1 MKRLLLAGAVATAI
15 MTMMMYKVAP
25 IMLGKPMDIAAK
37 LGAFVGGDWNL
48 GMMIHLLNGLIIFPL
63 LYGFLVYK
71 FLPGPSGVRG
81 AVFGVLL
88 WLGAMLVVM
97 PLMGDGFFMLNSGT
111 MKPAMAS
118 FMGHLL
124 YGVALGA
131 ISGKLSE

>member
-71 FLPGPSGVRG
+71 FLP
-81 AVFGVLL
+81 
-88 WLGAMLVVM
+88 
-97 PLMGDGFFMLNSGT
+97 
-111 MKPAMAS
+111 
-118 FMGHLL
+118 
-124 YGVALGA
+124 
-131 ISGKLSE
+131 LSLIHI